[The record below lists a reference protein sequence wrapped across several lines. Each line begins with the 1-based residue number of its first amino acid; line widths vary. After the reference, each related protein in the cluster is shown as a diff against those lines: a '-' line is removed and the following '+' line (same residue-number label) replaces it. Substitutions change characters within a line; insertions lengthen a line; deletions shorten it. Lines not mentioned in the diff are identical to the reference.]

1 MGSYISQFSGDNGY
15 QLSKKI
21 LSKEYGLHMYE
32 DPGIIIRSCAVS
44 NNYVT
49 SHDFIKEELKFQLL
63 KKYDSIQTQKLL
75 LDYDKFIMK
84 SAENNPGYKSVQI
97 NNERCEVLYRIEYLD
112 FNIDKDYILS
122 FRQSE

>member
-1 MGSYISQFSGDNGY
+1 
-15 QLSKKI
+15 
-21 LSKEYGLHMYE
+21 
-32 DPGIIIRSCAVS
+32 
-44 NNYVT
+44 
-49 SHDFIKEELKFQLL
+49 
-63 KKYDSIQTQKLL
+63 
-75 LDYDKFIMK
+75 MK